1 MEGNTDFAGHDHF
14 SIGHR
19 TEKLQ
24 DSSGMKTLG
33 FILQKEFR
41 QIFRDKSILAL
52 MFAMP
57 VIQLIILP
65 LAMNFDVKNINVSV
79 TDLDHSTYSTRFI
92 SKIGSSGYF
101 RIVSEDPSYR
111 QALRHIE
118 NGTADLVLEI
128 PPHFEKNLIREGSQ
142 KMGVSVDAINGTKA
156 LIGGGYINAM
166 IADFN
171 ADLMIN
177 QGPQS
182 QRNSKTD
189 QIDVTYSNW
198 FNPLAEYKFNTVPAI
213 LVLLLT
219 LIGGFI
225 SALNIVREKELGT
238 IEQINVTPIKKWE
251 FILGKL
257 IPFWM
262 IGIIV
267 FSIGLLVCWLV
278 YGIVPLGSIGLLYL
292 FGAVY
297 LIALLGFGLLI
308 STISSSQVQAM
319 FVAFFFIMIFM
330 LMSGLFTAVE
340 SMPVWARIIS
350 NLTPVTHLIRVM
362 RMIVLKGSR
371 FPDVQTEFIYLLLFA
386 FVLNGWAIWNY
397 RKTT

>member
-1 MEGNTDFAGHDHF
+1 
-14 SIGHR
+14 
-19 TEKLQ
+19 
-24 DSSGMKTLG
+24 MKTLS

-52 MFAMP
+52 MLVMP

-79 TDLDHSTYSTRFI
+79 ADQDHSTYSARFV
-92 SKIGSSGYF
+92 SKVGSSGYF
-101 RIVSEDPSYR
+101 HIVSQDQSYR
-111 QALRHIE
+111 EALRHIE

-128 PPHFEKNLIREGSQ
+128 PPHFEKNLIREGNQ
-142 KMGVSVDAINGTKA
+142 KMGISVDAINGTKA
-156 LIGGGYINAM
+156 LIGGGYLNAL
-166 IADFN
+166 IADYN
-171 ADLMIN
+171 ADLEIN
-177 QGPQS
+177 QVAQS
-182 QRNSKTD
+182 QISNIPD
-189 QIDVTYSNW
+189 QIDITYSNW
-198 FNPLAEYKFNTVPAI
+198 FNSLAEYKFNTVPAI

-219 LIGGFI
+219 LIGGFV
-225 SALNIVREKELGT
+225 SSLNIVREKELGT
-238 IEQINVTPIKKWE
+238 IEQINVTPVKKWE

-278 YGIVPLGSIGLLYL
+278 YGIIPQGSLGLIYL

-297 LIALLGFGLLI
+297 LVALLGFGLLI
-308 STISSSQVQAM
+308 STFSSSQVQAM

-330 LMSGLFTAVE
+330 LMSGLFTSVE
-340 SMPVWARIIS
+340 SMPAWARVIS

-362 RMIVLKGSR
+362 RMIVLKGSQ
-371 FPDVQTEFIYLLLFA
+371 FPDVQMEFVYLLIFA